1 MSHDLLPLDQASIR
15 GSDSNSLLR
24 SYDQAKEVL
33 SKSLSQLERKR
44 ADKAIRRI
52 TKELLNRNV
61 LL

>member
-1 MSHDLLPLDQASIR
+1 MSDDPLPLDQASIR

-24 SYDQAKEVL
+24 SYDRAKEVL

-44 ADKAIRRI
+44 ADKAIRHI